1 MRAEFVNPFL
11 ASLMN
16 VLKTMASLEL
26 KPQKPRIKKDEIARG
41 DVSGLIGMIG
51 PTTRGSMSITFD
63 ESLALE
69 IMQNM
74 LGERPNGLNEE
85 VTDMVGEITNMVT
98 GGAKRIL
105 AESGFD
111 FDMATPVVVSGRGH
125 TIRHKCEGAAVFF
138 SLGQCVYRNLFR
150 VIQRSRWK
158 PLLVHRSQ
166 CS

>member
-11 ASLMN
+11 ASLLN
-16 VLKTMASLEL
+16 VLKTMASLDL

-41 DVSGLIGMIG
+41 DISGLIGMIG
-51 PTTRGSMSITFD
+51 DKTRGSMSITFD
-63 ESLALE
+63 ENLALE

-85 VTDMVGEITNMVT
+85 VNDMVGEITNMVT

-111 FDMATPVVVSGRGH
+111 FDMATPIVVSGKGH
-125 TIRHKCEGAAVFF
+125 TIRHKCKGSIIIMPFNSEWGNAFIEICF
-138 SLGQCVYRNLFR
+138 E
-150 VIQRSRWK
+150 
-158 PLLVHRSQ
+158 
-166 CS
+166 